1 MIKRIAFFAD
11 KTDIEEYF
19 GFSTRKENLFEA
31 HYNITPGH
39 HIPVVIS
46 KNNNLDIIRI
56 RWGQEDSGDGSERN
70 TVKSESVVNEL
81 LKKGVSRCLIPLSG
95 FFVWKETREKEHPFF
110 VRMLNKPFMSVA
122 GLRYKDS
129 KNSYVKIVTT
139 ESNALIQP
147 MSPSMPLLF
156 DEELT
161 RKWLDKDVPANT
173 IVEEASSLFLL
184 TDLSV
189 LRVSKDVNDPINN
202 NPDLIQPIPK

>member
-19 GFSTRKENLFEA
+19 GLTTRKENLFEA

-39 HIPVVIS
+39 YIPVVMS
-46 KNNNLDIIRI
+46 KNGELDISRV
-56 RWGQEDSGDGSERN
+56 RWGQETNGEGAGRN
-70 TVKSESVVNEL
+70 TVNSESVVSEL
-81 LKKGVSRCLIPLSG
+81 LQKGVSRCLIPLSG

-122 GLRYKDS
+122 GLRYADGD
-129 KNSYVKIVTT
+129 NSYVKIVTT

-147 MSPSMPLLF
+147 MSPLMPLLF
-156 DEELT
+156 DKELT
-161 RKWLDKDVPANT
+161 GKWLDKEVSAQN
-173 IVEEASSLFLL
+173 IIEEAASLFLL

-189 LRVSKDVNDPINN
+189 LRVSKDVNDPTNN
-202 NPDLIQPIPK
+202 NPELIQPIPK